1 MAISVLHNLK
11 MKCDLLYQKNKCNL
25 LHQKIHFSRC
35 KKSRFILVISVLYN
49 MKVKCN
55 FMHEKW
61 PQTFCIQKMIYQ

>member
-35 KKSRFILVISVLYN
+35 KKSRFFLVISVLYN

-55 FMHEKW
+55 FMHEKC
-61 PQTFCIQKMIYQ
+61 PRHFVYRR